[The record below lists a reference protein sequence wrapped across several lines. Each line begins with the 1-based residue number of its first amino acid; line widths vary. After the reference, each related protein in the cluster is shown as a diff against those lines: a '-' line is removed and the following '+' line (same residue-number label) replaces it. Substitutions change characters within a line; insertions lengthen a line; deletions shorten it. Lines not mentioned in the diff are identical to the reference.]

1 MGTPALQQSAVAT
14 SLTIQSNTSRY
25 HRPGSCAFWTQ
36 EALEHLARVPW
47 ATAGVWSDL
56 WIRVVTNTRD
66 GSSVTVTRINGAD
79 GNQSVTVP
87 ALTTG
92 FFHDAVN
99 TDVLSPGDLIDYQTF
114 STNSVGVSPGYNLT
128 ILQTVFTAT
137 AAGRVYR
144 RVASQTLNRDTGFQ
158 SLGPGVSTNVAEL
171 GFQQV
176 CTPGTFRNAAVDVFS
191 NIGGSSSILTFRL
204 NGADTA
210 LTLTLPVGTTGILEN
225 LVDAVAVVQDDL
237 VNWHTADNTTVVL
250 QCRSYCVDYDTAAF
264 HGGGTRDGAG
274 IDLVG
279 STCPGPDSRCD
290 GFAPHSGWFI
300 NVSVAT
306 PESNQQAEALV
317 TDNWTGLVVV
327 VPINGQNGT
336 TTWKG
341 RKDGADT
348 GFVVSVPALTTGT
361 FKSVGAP
368 VAVVP
373 TSLINI
379 RRTAGGNSASALTY
393 YTHNFLG
400 VGQPGCPGDTGSPR
414 DDGALYTPTDPAA
427 CPGPGDTG
435 AARDDGIPY
444 TP

>member
-1 MGTPALQQSAVAT
+1 MGTPALHQSAVAG
-14 SLTIQSNTSRY
+14 SVTIQANTNRY
-25 HRPGSCAFWTQ
+25 HRPGSCAFFTQ
-36 EALEHLARVPW
+36 DAVEHLARVPW
-47 ATAGVWSDL
+47 ATAGVWSGL

-66 GSSVTVTRINGAD
+66 GSSTTVTRINGAD
-79 GNQSVTVP
+79 GNQTVTVP

-92 FFHDAVN
+92 FFQDAVN
-99 TDVLSPGDLIDYQTF
+99 TDVLSPGDLISYRTF
-114 STNSVGVSPGYNLT
+114 STNSVGATLGYNIT
-128 ILQTVFTAT
+128 IIQTVFTAT
-137 AAGRVYR
+137 AAGHIYR
-144 RVASQTLNRDTGFQ
+144 RVASQTLLRDTGFQ
-158 SLGPGVSTNVAEL
+158 SLGPGVDTNAAEL

-176 CTPGTFRNAAVDVFS
+176 CTDGTFRNAAVDVIS

-204 NGADTA
+204 NGVDTA
-210 LTLTLPVGTTGILEN
+210 LTITMPVGTTGILEN
-225 LVDAVAVVQDDL
+225 LVDSVAVVQDDL
-237 VNWHTADNTTVVL
+237 VNWRTEDNATIL

-274 IDLVG
+274 VDLTA
-279 STCPGPDSRCD
+279 STCPGPDGRCD
-290 GFAPHSGWFI
+290 GFGPHSGWFDNI
-300 NVSVAT
+300 GLDF
-306 PESNQQAEALV
+306 PESDQQAEALV
-317 TDNWTGLVVV
+317 TDIWTGIVVV

-336 TTWKG
+336 TTWRG
-341 RKDGADT
+341 RLNGADT

-368 VAVVP
+368 VALVP

-379 RRTAGGNSASALTY
+379 RRTAGGTSPSALTY

-400 VGQPGCPGDTGSPR
+400 LGAPGCDGDTGPPR
-414 DDGALYTPTDPAA
+414 DDGVPYDPPDLAA